1 MANLDYRRLW
11 MTETIAAISTA
22 VAPSGIAIVR
32 ISGDDAIE
40 IADKIYF
47 SKKEKK
53 LSSQKGNTIHYGWI
67 KDNGEIIDEVL
78 VSVFKEPHS
87 YTGEDSIEINCHGGV
102 IAANKILDAVI
113 RAGARI
119 AEPGEF
125 TKRAY
130 LNGRMDISEAEA
142 VMDIISAK
150 SEYAL
155 QSSVSQLNGG
165 LSKKIS
171 KIREN
176 LIYELAFIESALD
189 DPEHISL
196 DGYSE
201 KLYKILNETLEKLEK
216 LSDTA
221 KKGKYI
227 EEGIKTVI
235 LGKPNVGKSSL
246 LNMMSGKKRAIVTEI
261 PGTTRDVIEETVQIG
276 KIALKMIDTAGI
288 HESEDRVEKIG
299 IDLAWEKAKEADL
312 ILYVIDSSEVLNDND
327 REILKIIK
335 DKRGILLLN
344 KIDKEQRV
352 TKEDVL
358 NISDFPIIEISA
370 KEEIGEKEIR
380 DTIEK
385 MFFDGEISFN
395 DEVFITN
402 ARHKNLLEE
411 SISSLMLVK
420 KSIEDGMPEDFYSID
435 LMGAIGAL
443 DNIIGGNLS
452 EDLVN
457 EIFSKFCMGK

>member
-1 MANLDYRRLW
+1 

-47 SKKEKK
+47 SKNEKK

-67 KDNGEIIDEVL
+67 RDKEDIIDEVL
-78 VSVFKEPHS
+78 VSVFRKPHS

-102 IAANKILDAVI
+102 IAVNKILEAAI
-113 RAGARI
+113 SAGARI
-119 AEPGEF
+119 ADPGEF

-171 KIREN
+171 NIREK

-196 DGYSE
+196 EGYAE
-201 KLYKILNETLEKLEK
+201 KLYVVITEAIEKLEK
-216 LSDTA
+216 LRDTS
-221 KKGKYI
+221 KKGNYI

-235 LGKPNVGKSSL
+235 MGKPNVGKSSL
-246 LNMMSGKKRAIVTEI
+246 LNMMSGKQRAIVTEI
-261 PGTTRDVIEETVQIG
+261 PGTTRDIIEETVQIG
-276 KIALKMIDTAGI
+276 KTALKMIDTAGI
-288 HESEDRVEKIG
+288 HESDDRVEKIG

-327 REILKIIK
+327 RDILKK
-335 DKRGILLLN
+335 VSNKKGILLLN
-344 KIDKEQRV
+344 KIDKEQKITRDDV
-352 TKEDVL
+352 TK
-358 NISDFPIIEISA
+358 ISDFPIIEISA

-380 DTIEK
+380 NTIEK

-402 ARHKNLLEE
+402 ARHKNLLDE
-411 SISSLMLVK
+411 SISSLMLVR
-420 KSIEDGMPEDFYSID
+420 KSIDDGMPEDFYSID
-435 LMGAIGAL
+435 LMGAIASL

>member
-1 MANLDYRRLW
+1 

-32 ISGDDAIE
+32 VSGDDAIE

-47 SKKEKK
+47 SKNEKK

-67 KDNGEIIDEVL
+67 KDKDEIIDEVL
-78 VSVFKEPHS
+78 VSVFRSPHS
-87 YTGEDSIEINCHGGV
+87 YTGENSVEINCHGGV
-102 IAANKILDAVI
+102 IAVNKILDAVI
-113 RAGARI
+113 GAGAKI
-119 AEPGEF
+119 AAPGEF

-165 LSKKIS
+165 LSRKIS
-171 KIREN
+171 TIREK

-189 DPEHISL
+189 DPEHISIE
-196 DGYSE
+196 GYSE
-201 KLYKILNETLEKLEK
+201 KLYKILIEIIDKLEK
-216 LSDTA
+216 IRDTS

-246 LNMMSGKKRAIVTEI
+246 LNMMSGRKRAIVTEI
-261 PGTTRDVIEETVQIG
+261 PGTTRDIIEETVQIG
-276 KIALKMIDTAGI
+276 KAALRMIDTAGI
-288 HESEDRVEKIG
+288 HESDDKVEKIG
-299 IDLAWEKAKEADL
+299 IELAWEKAKEADL
-312 ILYVIDSSEVLNDND
+312 ILYVIDSSDVLNDND
-327 REILKIIK
+327 REILKNIK
-335 DKRGILLLN
+335 NKKGILLLN
-344 KIDKEQRV
+344 KIDKEQKV
-352 TKEDVL
+352 TREDVS

-370 KEEIGEKEIR
+370 KEEIGEEEIKN
-380 DTIEK
+380 TIEE
-385 MFFDGEISFN
+385 MFFDGEITFN

-402 ARHKNLLEE
+402 ARHKRLLDE
-411 SISSLMLVK
+411 SISSLLLVK
-420 KSIEDGMPEDFYSID
+420 KSIEDKMPEDFYSID
-435 LMGAIGAL
+435 LMGAISAL

>member
-1 MANLDYRRLW
+1 

-32 ISGDDAIE
+32 VSGDDAIE

-47 SKKEKK
+47 SKNEKK

-67 KDNGEIIDEVL
+67 KDKDEIIDEVL
-78 VSVFKEPHS
+78 VSVFRSPNS
-87 YTGEDSIEINCHGGV
+87 YTGENSVEINCHGGV
-102 IAANKILDAVI
+102 IAVNKILDAVI
-113 RAGARI
+113 GAGAKI
-119 AEPGEF
+119 AAPGEF

-165 LSKKIS
+165 LSRKIS
-171 KIREN
+171 TIREK

-189 DPEHISL
+189 DPEHISIE
-196 DGYSE
+196 GYSE
-201 KLYKILNETLEKLEK
+201 KLYKILIEIIDKLEK
-216 LSDTA
+216 LRDTS
-221 KKGKYI
+221 KKGRYI

-246 LNMMSGKKRAIVTEI
+246 LNMMSGRQRAIVTEI
-261 PGTTRDVIEETVQIG
+261 PGTTRDIIEENVQIG
-276 KIALKMIDTAGI
+276 KAALRMIDTAGI
-288 HESEDRVEKIG
+288 HESDDMVEKIG

-312 ILYVIDSSEVLNDND
+312 ILYVIDSSDVLNDND
-327 REILKIIK
+327 REILKNIK
-335 DKRGILLLN
+335 EKKGILLLN
-344 KIDKEQRV
+344 KIDKEQKV
-352 TKEDVL
+352 TREDVS

-370 KEEIGEKEIR
+370 KEEIGEEEIKN
-380 DTIEK
+380 TIEE
-385 MFFDGEISFN
+385 MFFDGEITFN

-402 ARHKNLLEE
+402 ARHKRLLDE
-411 SISSLMLVK
+411 SISSLLLVK
-420 KSIEDGMPEDFYSID
+420 KSIEEKMPEDFYSID
-435 LMGAIGAL
+435 LMGAISAL

>member
-1 MANLDYRRLW
+1 
-11 MTETIAAISTA
+11 
-22 VAPSGIAIVR
+22 
-32 ISGDDAIE
+32 
-40 IADKIYF
+40 
-47 SKKEKK
+47 
-53 LSSQKGNTIHYGWI
+53 
-67 KDNGEIIDEVL
+67 
-78 VSVFKEPHS
+78 
-87 YTGEDSIEINCHGGV
+87 
-102 IAANKILDAVI
+102 
-113 RAGARI
+113 
-119 AEPGEF
+119 
-125 TKRAY
+125 
-130 LNGRMDISEAEA
+130 
-142 VMDIISAK
+142 
-150 SEYAL
+150 
-155 QSSVSQLNGG
+155 
-165 LSKKIS
+165 
-171 KIREN
+171 
-176 LIYELAFIESALD
+176 
-189 DPEHISL
+189 
-196 DGYSE
+196 
-201 KLYKILNETLEKLEK
+201 
-216 LSDTA
+216 
-221 KKGKYI
+221 
-227 EEGIKTVI
+227 
-235 LGKPNVGKSSL
+235 
-246 LNMMSGKKRAIVTEI
+246 
-261 PGTTRDVIEETVQIG
+261 
-276 KIALKMIDTAGI
+276 MIDTAGI